1 MLKVKSN
8 FSQAIRGPQGNLSY
22 RKCELDSCH
31 EINQATLLVATIL
44 GFITVL
50 AGRRTR
56 STTRRREKVSSSRVT
71 PSRARRAAMKTVSLF
86 SGIGGLD
93 LGLED
98 AGHEIIL
105 QVESDPH
112 CIQARPARPP
122 RDRRGFPRPRNKTSS
137 RSRLTPPSS
146 ALRARLPRTRHRCS
160 STTSPAGRCVVTSPS
175 SPSFPPRRSSSP
187 RGSRVRCV
195 QTRLLGTPR
204 KTRAFLGDGAV
215 SDEKGVA
222 FSVFSLTLVS
232 VLGRMSPRS
241 TSRVPACAS
250 ARKPASARTCSA
262 FCAPPARLGW
272 SWRTSRAYSTGT
284 CATTRRSRP
293 RSATSCRS
301 SSGSGTA
308 GRTASWA

>member
-1 MLKVKSN
+1 MLKVKSCS

-31 EINQATLLVATIL
+31 EINQATLLVATML

-112 CIQARPARPP
+112 CIQARPARPSWL
-122 RDRRGFPRPRNKTSS
+122 SS
-137 RSRLTPPSS
+137 PSEHFALASDAFS
-146 ALRARLPRTRHRCS
+146 ALRARLPRAQTGAPAPLPRPSAASRRRRAHRA
-160 STTSPAGRCVVTSPS
+160 SPGDGA
-175 SPSFPPRRSSSP
+175 PRRGVPVSGASQP
-187 RGSRVRCV
+187 
-195 QTRLLGTPR
+195 TRLL
-204 KTRAFLGDGAV
+204 
-215 SDEKGVA
+215 
-222 FSVFSLTLVS
+222 
-232 VLGRMSPRS
+232 
-241 TSRVPACAS
+241 
-250 ARKPASARTCSA
+250 
-262 FCAPPARLGW
+262 
-272 SWRTSRAYSTGT
+272 
-284 CATTRRSRP
+284 
-293 RSATSCRS
+293 
-301 SSGSGTA
+301 
-308 GRTASWA
+308 